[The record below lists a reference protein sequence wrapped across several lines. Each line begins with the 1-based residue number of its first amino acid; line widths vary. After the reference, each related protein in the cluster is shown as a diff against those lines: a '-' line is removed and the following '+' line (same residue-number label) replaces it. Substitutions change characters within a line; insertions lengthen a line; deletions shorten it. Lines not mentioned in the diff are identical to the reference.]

1 MARFLFFSLR
11 RRSLARPRGTRKRA
25 IALQRRHH
33 AVGKQAHVELG
44 LLVGHAAV
52 AELRREMVDAGGSRV
67 RAVGAGGFVRRFVTF
82 FAVAAALLLTT
93 VLWHRQPQG
102 ELPVAEGVHS
112 TVEDLDLL
120 ADGEGLELIEG
131 WDGSFYEWAVDQT
144 DVGGETDG

>member
-1 MARFLFFSLR
+1 MSPNTEPSMDFERRARAVLEEDVLR
-11 RRSLARPRGTRKRA
+11 IDGRIRSRLNQAR
-25 IALQRRHH
+25 Q
-33 AVGKQAHVELG
+33 
-44 LLVGHAAV
+44 AAV
-52 AELRREMVDAGGSRV
+52 AEAAKRRPALWRSFALMPTAG
-67 RAVGAGGFVRRFVTF
+67 
-82 FAVAAALLLTT
+82 AVAAALLLTM